1 MRAGLVANTFL
12 EAMHIKQFKKKYS
25 EYVIT
30 DEMRDRIEGCAC
42 ELHYSR
48 AWPWAPAPHARDM
61 ALLRP

>member
-30 DEMRDRIEGCAC
+30 DEMRDRIEGCAPHFC
-42 ELHYSR
+42 TRSR
-48 AWPWAPAPHARDM
+48 RALGICSAR
-61 ALLRP
+61 A